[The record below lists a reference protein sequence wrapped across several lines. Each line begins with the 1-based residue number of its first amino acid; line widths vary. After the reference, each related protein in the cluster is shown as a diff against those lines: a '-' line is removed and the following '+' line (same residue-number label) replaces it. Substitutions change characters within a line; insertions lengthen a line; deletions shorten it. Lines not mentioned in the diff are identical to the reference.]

1 MLEKGFSEGVSEV
14 MLAMMSVPASCSVKK
29 MGCMLAEELAFLLSS

>member
-14 MLAMMSVPASCSVKK
+14 MPAMVSVPMSCSVEK
-29 MGCMLAEELAFLLSS
+29 MGCMLAEELAFLPSS